1 MGSSGKCNHAAEHI
15 KGEKAHVAHP
25 RRGYAFIAV
34 EPLSLGGVE
43 VAIKGTGV
51 AAGISHAPPPF
62 RRTEEA
68 SSADGV
74 IFSFAHGSNKLI
86 FGPFMKTLFRTLIA
100 WLALA
105 MFASAAD
112 RPNIVFY
119 FIDDLGWTDV
129 SFMGSKYYETPHVD
143 RLAREGMKFMDA
155 YACAPNCA
163 PSRACLM
170 SGLYGPRHGVFT
182 VGNSDRGQAKF
193 RKLIPTKNTT
203 ELADKFV
210 TVAESLQ
217 SAGYVTATM
226 GKWHLGSDPTKQ
238 GFDVNIAGKHWGSPS
253 GGGYHSP
260 YNYPNLV
267 NKEKGEYLTD
277 RLGQE
282 ACKFIEANK
291 DKPFFLYLTHYAV
304 HTPIQS
310 KPELKAKYQK
320 KPTVGGH
327 TNAAYAGMI
336 ESMDDSIGAV
346 QATLERLKLD
356 DNTIVIFFSDNGG
369 HGGVTSNAPLR
380 GSKGMLYEG
389 GIREP
394 LVVKWPGVTKA
405 GSTCK
410 EPVIGVDFY
419 PTFLELAGIDRPK
432 NLKLD
437 GLSFVPCLKDDS
449 ASLGRKAL
457 YWHFPCYL
465 QGYTPRHGP
474 FRTTPAAAIRMGDWK
489 LIEFFEDG
497 ALELYNLKKDL
508 GEEDNLAQKMPEKA
522 KELHVAMLKWR
533 KATKAP
539 VPTEKEP
546 KYDSNAKFSP
556 PNRGKGK

>member
-1 MGSSGKCNHAAEHI
+1 MKKLLVLFAALL
-15 KGEKAHVAHP
+15 
-25 RRGYAFIAV
+25 AF
-34 EPLSLGGVE
+34 
-43 VAIKGTGV
+43 
-51 AAGISHAPPPF
+51 
-62 RRTEEA
+62 
-68 SSADGV
+68 
-74 IFSFAHGSNKLI
+74 FAQAK
-86 FGPFMKTLFRTLIA
+86 
-100 WLALA
+100 
-105 MFASAAD
+105 
-112 RPNIVFY
+112 PNIVFY

-143 RLAREGMKFMDA
+143 QLSKEGMKFMSA
-155 YACAPNCA
+155 YANAPNCA

-170 SGLYGPRHGVFT
+170 SGQYGPRHGIYT
-182 VGNSDRGQAKF
+182 VGNSDRGKAQF

-203 ELADKFV
+203 VLADRFV
-210 TVAESLQ
+210 TIAESLQ

-226 GKWHLGSDPTKQ
+226 GKWHLGTDPTTQ

-267 NKEKGEYLTD
+267 NREKGEYLTD
-277 RLGQE
+277 RLGEE

-310 KPELKAKYQK
+310 KPGLKAKYQK
-320 KPTVGGH
+320 KNPVGGH
-327 TNAAYAGMI
+327 KNAAYAGMI

-346 QATLERLKLD
+346 QATLKRLKLEE
-356 DNTIVIFFSDNGG
+356 NTVVIFFSDNGG

-394 LVVKWPGVTKA
+394 LVVKWPGVTNPSA
-405 GSTCK
+405 VCN
-410 EPVIGVDFY
+410 EPVIGVDLY
-419 PTFLELAGIDRPK
+419 PTFLEMAGAKRPK
-432 NLKLD
+432 DYLLD
-437 GLSFVPCLKDDS
+437 GLSIAPLLRDAT
-449 ASLGRKAL
+449 ASLDREAL

-497 ALELYNLKKDL
+497 KLELYNLKEDL
-508 GEEDNLAQKMPEKA
+508 SEENDLAKTMPAKT
-522 KELHVAMLKWR
+522 KELHAAMLKWR
-533 KATKAP
+533 RSVKAP
-539 VPTEKEP
+539 VPTEKNPLYDP
-546 KYDSNAKFSP
+546 KAVFKP
-556 PNRGKGK
+556 RGRK